1 MTTEHVGLEAR
12 NCVDGSDSWSDAHKE
27 GIFEVQGGSGEMIP
41 SAASG
46 ATGVEKDAGPS
57 PCSGLGTDGRS
68 RWHRV

>member
-1 MTTEHVGLEAR
+1 MKTENVGLEAR

-27 GIFEVQGGSGEMIP
+27 GVFEVQGGSGEMIL
-41 SAASG
+41 SAVSG

-68 RWHRV
+68 RWHHV